1 MEEGE
6 VVRGGGRAARAAA
19 AGKWELGL
27 LVFQFTTV
35 GEVVAIGST
44 RASHRRRVLV
54 VDHGI
59 DGGGGCQAGGRSN
72 CMRVIKAG

>member
-1 MEEGE
+1 